1 MNSQLSYV
9 ICMLLAD
16 DALTLA
22 ELQTSHWLEIQS
34 GWLRQSTMRTLDKDA
49 EFVSSA
55 SRGMLGCKFSSRG
68 VMVAATF
75 NNKPM
80 CERNN
85 KEPADTQQQNSP
97 SRVWCFINCRMLV
110 CGQTETH
117 KCVKKAT
124 AAIQQ

>member
-1 MNSQLSYV
+1 
-9 ICMLLAD
+9 MLLAD

-34 GWLRQSTMRTLDKDA
+34 GWLRQSTI

-97 SRVWCFINCRMLV
+97 SRVWCFINFRMLV